1 MSCVCRPE
9 TDRECHREGGRLASI
24 HSQDEM
30 DFVAILVKSAR
41 VQNPQYRPNIFI
53 GLEQGGQGTA
63 IPAKYLSPNIMCYFP
78 LISCFVKF
86 EVHSIF
92 THV

>member
-9 TDRECHREGGRLASI
+9 ADRECHREGGRLASI

-30 DFVAILVKSAR
+30 DFVAFLVKSAR

-53 GLEQGGQGTA
+53 GLEQGGQGMVTSSVHGTE
-63 IPAKYLSPNIMCYFP
+63 IDSPIVYAF
-78 LISCFVKF
+78 
-86 EVHSIF
+86 HIF
-92 THV
+92 